1 MPKRWTTYTSH
12 LAASA
17 KRTGEKYGFQTA
29 IIIAGAAI
37 VVGTAGRPIEAH
49 PAPPLVNRVA
59 ALAPPPTAPFANL
72 KPTAPFAHLMPTAPF
87 ASLTSAPDTTPKL
100 ALDNGI
106 EHSRIDKWISR
117 FASSIGFKQA
127 LERKDKY
134 DDMITAK
141 LDAKQMPRDLIYL
154 AMIESDFDPH
164 ARSPVSAV
172 GMWQFMRA
180 TARRFGLTV
189 RGKVDERKDPAR
201 STDAA
206 LTYLSS
212 LYDRFGSWYLAA
224 AAYNSGE
231 GTVSKALKRVTGKKT
246 GTDADF
252 FKIMP
257 ALPKET
263 RDYVPKL
270 IAATRVGNDP
280 EKYGVGTK

>member
-1 MPKRWTTYTSH
+1 MPKRWTLSPTH

-17 KRTGEKYGFQTA
+17 KRAGEQYGIRAA
-29 IIIAGAAI
+29 IVIAGAAI
-37 VVGTAGRPIEAH
+37 VVGTADRPIEVT
-49 PAPPLVNRVA
+49 PEPLVNRVV
-59 ALAPPPTAPFANL
+59 ALVPSSAAPFANL
-72 KPTAPFAHLMPTAPF
+72 
-87 ASLTSAPDTTPKL
+87 TSATATLATATDTTPT
-100 ALDNGI
+100 LDNGV

-117 FASSIGFKQA
+117 FASSLGFKQA

-164 ARSPVSAV
+164 ARSPVKAV
-172 GMWQFMRA
+172 GMWQFMSA

-206 LTYLSS
+206 LTYLSK

-257 ALPKET
+257 ALPRET

-280 EKYGVGTK
+280 EKYGVGAK